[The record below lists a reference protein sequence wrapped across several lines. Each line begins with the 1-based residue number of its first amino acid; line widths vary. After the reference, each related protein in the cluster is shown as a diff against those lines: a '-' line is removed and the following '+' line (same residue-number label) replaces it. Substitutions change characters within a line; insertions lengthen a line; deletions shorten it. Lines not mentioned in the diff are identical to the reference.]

1 MQAATTVTD
10 TTVGR
15 EARHAPDTSDVGA
28 GEPIP
33 APRPRLRRPLPRGL
47 TAGLFGVGGALPE
60 REIDNAYWEQRLDTD
75 DAWIVRRTGIRT
87 RRWLA
92 EDEPLAP
99 LAAQA
104 CAEALADA
112 GRTPDEVDQLIV
124 TTITP
129 DKVTPGLA
137 PEVARLI
144 GAHGA
149 AAVDLNA
156 ACAGFLYGL
165 DQAAALVETGRA
177 RVVLVCG
184 AEALSRLTDVEDRGT
199 AVLFGDGAGAVVVAA
214 GELDRGV
221 ARFVLGCDPEQGDLL
236 YADNEDRKLRMQGR
250 EVYRHAVAR
259 MVQSTG
265 EALDAARL
273 TAADLD
279 LFVAHQANSR
289 IIEAAA
295 AELGLARDRLAINV
309 DRVANTSSAS
319 IPLALAQAERDGL
332 LRPGM
337 TIGLAAFGAGFVWG
351 AGVVSW
357 KERRHACA

>member
-1 MQAATTVTD
+1 MQAGTVTE
-10 TTVGR
+10 TTTTTT
-15 EARHAPDTSDVGA
+15 APGLDRA
-28 GEPIP
+28 PAPAP
-33 APRPRLRRPLPRGL
+33 APRTRFRPPLPKGM
-47 TAGLFGVGGALPE
+47 TAGLFGVGAALPE
-60 REIDNAYWEQRLDTD
+60 RSIGNDHFESRLDTT

-87 RRWLA
+87 RRWL
-92 EDEPLAP
+92 DDGEPIAP

-104 CAEALADA
+104 CIEALADA
-112 GRTPDEVDQLIV
+112 GRTPGEVDQLIV

-129 DKVTPGLA
+129 DRITPGLA

-156 ACAGFLYGL
+156 ACAGFLYAL

-184 AEALSRLTDVEDRGT
+184 AEALSRVTDHEDRGT

-214 GELDRGV
+214 GELDRGCS
-221 ARFVLGCDPEQGDLL
+221 RFVLGCDPEQGDLL
-236 YADNEDRKLRMQGR
+236 YAEVDERKLRMEGR

-259 MVQSTG
+259 MVEATS
-265 EALDAARL
+265 EALDASGL
-273 TAADLD
+273 TPQDID
-279 LFVAHQANSR
+279 LFVAHQANAR

-295 AELGLARDRLAINV
+295 AELGLPRDRIAINV

-319 IPLALAQAERDGL
+319 IPIALAQAEADGQ
-332 LRPGM
+332 LRPDM
-337 TIGLAAFGAGFVWG
+337 TVAFAAFGAGFVWG

-357 KERRHACA
+357 KERRVVCA